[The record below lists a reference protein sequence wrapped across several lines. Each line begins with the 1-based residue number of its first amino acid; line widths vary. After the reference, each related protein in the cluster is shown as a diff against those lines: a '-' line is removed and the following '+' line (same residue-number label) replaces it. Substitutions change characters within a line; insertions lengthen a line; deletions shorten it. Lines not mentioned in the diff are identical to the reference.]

1 VSLVA
6 AAVGPRSRWTSIVP
20 IVARL
25 PRGSNLET
33 APRSPTVRSS
43 RRLQAGLIKLDSHLD
58 RRPRTLAWAGL
69 AVACA
74 LVLVADFP
82 WGDLQNHGHWS
93 KIRWIPFVSPPL
105 RLGDIALNTLLCAPM
120 GGLSGRLFR
129 RPLLM
134 AFALSLALS
143 VAAEWSQVY
152 SHTRF
157 PSATDVTCNVAG
169 AVLAA
174 ALSRTLDSERRE
186 PSASP

>member
-1 VSLVA
+1 MFPSWLAYRVA
-6 AAVGPRSRWTSIVP
+6 ATSKRLPDPRPSGPREGCKRP
-20 IVARL
+20 
-25 PRGSNLET
+25 N
-33 APRSPTVRSS
+33 
-43 RRLQAGLIKLDSHLD
+43 QLDSHLD